1 MTLSNTPLRS
11 AAASG
16 IKEKPSRASVA
27 SRVFESLVSS
37 PASKVVH
44 QRKASLKSWN
54 RPRPRGS
61 HSGTEF
67 LEGFRRNRKNLQW
80 IFFLTKS
87 SSDSARADCEFSIL
101 ALERG
106 GGAFCC
112 AHLAMSAERV
122 ALSKL

>member
-1 MTLSNTPLRS
+1 M
-11 AAASG
+11 
-16 IKEKPSRASVA
+16 A

-37 PASKVVH
+37 PASKAVH
-44 QRKASLKSWN
+44 QQRASLKA
-54 RPRPRGS
+54 GIGLGHGAS

-67 LEGFRRNRKNLQW
+67 LEGFRRNRKNLHR
-80 IFFLTKS
+80 IFFLIKS